1 MKKDALTG
9 TLGALVANGI
19 FGFSYY
25 FSKMALATGAHPL
38 VILSIRFT
46 VAFLAMSLLALCRV
60 IRLRPLARVSGG
72 ALGKLLA
79 MAVMQPLLYFIFEL
93 YALDNTSTAVSGV
106 VIGTVP
112 AVVMLASAVLLHE
125 RPGRAQAVFGLLSVA
140 CIAGI
145 SLIGGHNGSTTP
157 LGILLLVGAVVTAAG
172 FNLLSRSVAG
182 EFTAIERTY
191 AMFAVGA
198 VGFDLLTPLVLR
210 RQFLPALR
218 FAVEQRAVWLA
229 MIYLSLLSSI
239 AAYMLYNHATGKIGL
254 VRASAFSGVIPV
266 VSMLSG
272 IFLLGESLTP
282 VQIALCAAVIGCIYA
297 VNRLDR
303 TAKKGT

>member
-157 LGILLLVGAVVTAAG
+157 LGILLLVGAV
-172 FNLLSRSVAG
+172 
-182 EFTAIERTY
+182 
-191 AMFAVGA
+191 
-198 VGFDLLTPLVLR
+198 GFDLLTPLVLR

-297 VNRLDR
+297 VNRLDPA
-303 TAKKGT
+303 AKKGT